1 MHKMTQKK
9 LSLQEQL
16 LKAGLG
22 NAAKAKHIKTTKHK
36 ESKLQKH
43 NNVQMVDDVALQ
55 VQQAK
60 TQQLAK
66 DRELNALQKQQ
77 IEQKAALAQIRQLI
91 ELNRKPQ
98 DPDGLAY
105 RFNDNNKIKTLYV
118 SEPVREQLI
127 KGQLAIVKF
136 DQQYA
141 LVAAEVAEKI
151 RLRDVACVIVFN
163 EAVEQAGDDPYA
175 AFQVPD
181 DLMW

>member
-1 MHKMTQKK
+1 MAQKK

-22 NAAKAKHIKTTKHK
+22 NANKAKQIKADKHK

-43 NNVQMVDDVALQ
+43 NNVHVVDDIAAQ

-60 TQQLAK
+60 TEQLAK
-66 DRELNALQKQQ
+66 DRELNALQKKQV
-77 IEQKAALAQIRQLI
+77 EQKATVAQIRQLI

-98 DPDGLAY
+98 DPEGLAY
-105 RFNDNNKIKTLYV
+105 HFTDDAKIKTIYI
-118 SEPVREQLI
+118 SESTREQLI
-127 KGQLAIVKF
+127 KGHLAIVRF
-136 DQQYA
+136 DKRYE
-141 LVAAEVAEKI
+141 LVAADIADKI
-151 RLRDVACVIVFN
+151 RQRDESCLVLIN
-163 EAVEQAGDDPYA
+163 ETDEQQKDDPYA